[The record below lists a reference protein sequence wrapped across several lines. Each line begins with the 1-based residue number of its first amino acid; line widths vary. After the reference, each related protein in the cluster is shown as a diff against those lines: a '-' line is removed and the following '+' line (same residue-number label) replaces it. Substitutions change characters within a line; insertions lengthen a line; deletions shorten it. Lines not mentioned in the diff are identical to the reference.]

1 MRGVTSWR
9 TNHDLST
16 LRLVRAVGR
25 PFCLN
30 CGTALNPAG
39 PTRHLGNA
47 VDAPY
52 DAALAVEEASYPSA
66 AAGYGTPAQAGYGVP
81 DGDPYQSPRRLSYGG
96 PRPVDTSQDRQWA
109 TGSSFP
115 APNPYSGTPNTVSPG
130 TIVNGRPVGSGS
142 GGGLFKGVGA
152 GIAALFVILAKAGG
166 ALAGLG
172 FVFAKFWIWIWA
184 FNLLFHGGLVALVV
198 LLLVLLVLGAI
209 RQSRTGTV

>member
-1 MRGVTSWR
+1 MTCPHCGSSVQSG
-9 TNHDLST
+9 DL
-16 LRLVRAVGR
+16 
-25 PFCLN
+25 FCLN

-39 PTRHLGNA
+39 PTRHLDNA

-52 DAALAVEEASYPSA
+52 DAAPAVEEAPYPTAGASYGPPGHAGS
-66 AAGYGTPAQAGYGVP
+66 GYGGLG
-81 DGDPYQSPRRLSYGG
+81 GDPAQSPRRLSYGG

-115 APNPYSGTPNTVSPG
+115 APNPYAGTPNTVSPG
-130 TIVNGRPVGSGS
+130 TMVNGRPVGSGS

-184 FNLLFHGGLVALVV
+184 FHLLFRGGLGALVV